1 MQEKRLIGNLGGWY
15 LKNADMLI
23 SIRVVCFSRI
33 PKGESSMSAE
43 VLYRAMGVAGYW
55 VVDVWESRGG
65 EIQLLVEPP
74 RESLRCRACR
84 SRRVHVHERRLRSWK
99 DTPYGWQPVN
109 ILMQA
114 PRVRCLNC
122 GAKTW
127 HQPKFAEGQKRY
139 TKNFEKF
146 VCGWL
151 SRVTIQDVVETCG
164 LSWDSVADM
173 DRRRLQR
180 LGRPELRSLK
190 RLAIDEVY
198 VGKLHRFLTL
208 VYDLDSGAIVS
219 VSQGRGQKALTG
231 FFSRLKRAGV
241 TIQAVATDM
250 ASGYIA
256 AVMKHLWPTQL
267 VFDRFHVMKLMND
280 KLSTLRREMY
290 RELKDVQRR
299 DVLKGIRWLLLKNP
313 ENLKQTPRGDERS
326 RLAEALKL
334 NEPLAQAYY
343 LKDDLRQFWQQSSK
357 AAAANFLEDWCRRAE
372 ATGIR
377 VLRTMSHTLRGHR
390 VGLLNWY
397 DHPISTS
404 PLEGTNNKIGLLQ
417 RRAYGYRRYDHF
429 KQRLLTLHH
438 AKFTLAG

>member
-1 MQEKRLIGNLGGWY
+1 
-15 LKNADMLI
+15 
-23 SIRVVCFSRI
+23 
-33 PKGESSMSAE
+33 MSAE
-43 VLYRAMGVAGYW
+43 VLYRAMGVSGYW

-65 EIQLLVEPP
+65 EIQVLVEPP

-99 DTPYGWQPVN
+99 DTPYGWKPVK

-139 TKNFEKF
+139 TKNFEQF

-164 LSWDSVADM
+164 LSWDTVAEIDQ
-173 DRRRLQR
+173 RRLKR
-180 LGRPELRSLK
+180 LGRPALQSLK
-190 RLAIDEVY
+190 RLAIDEVH

-219 VSQGRGQKALTG
+219 VSKGRGQKALTG

-241 TIQAVATDM
+241 AIQAVATDM
-250 ASGYIA
+250 AGGYIA

-267 VFDRFHVMKLMND
+267 VFDRFHVVKLMNE
-280 KLSTLRREMY
+280 KLSQLRREMY
-290 RELKDVQRR
+290 RELKDVQQR
-299 DVLKGIRWLLLKNP
+299 DVLKGVRWLLVKNP
-313 ENLKQTPRGDERS
+313 ENLKPTSRGDERS
-326 RLAEALKL
+326 RLDAALKL

-343 LKDDLRQFWQQSSK
+343 LKDDLRQFWQQTSK
-357 AAAANFLEDWCRRAE
+357 ATAAKFLDDWCCRAE

-397 DHPISTS
+397 DHPISTG

-429 KQRLLTLHH
+429 KLRLLTLHH

>member
-1 MQEKRLIGNLGGWY
+1 
-15 LKNADMLI
+15 
-23 SIRVVCFSRI
+23 
-33 PKGESSMSAE
+33 MSAE
-43 VLYRAMGVAGYW
+43 VFYRAMGLSGYW
-55 VVDVWESRGG
+55 VADVWESRGG
-65 EIQLLVEPP
+65 VIEVLVEPP
-74 RESLRCRACR
+74 RESLQCRACR
-84 SRRVHVHERRLRSWK
+84 SRRVHVHERKLRSWK
-99 DTPYGWQPVN
+99 DTPFAGKPVQ
-109 ILMQA
+109 IMMHS

-122 GAKTW
+122 GVKTW
-127 HQPKFAEGQKRY
+127 HQPKFASGQKRY
-139 TKNFEKF
+139 TLNFEKS

-164 LSWDSVADM
+164 LSWDTVAEIDQ
-173 DRRRLQR
+173 RRLKR
-180 LGRPELRSLK
+180 LGRPELRNLK
-190 RLAIDEVY
+190 RLAIDEVH

-219 VSQGRGQKALTG
+219 VSKGRGQKALNR

-241 TIQAVATDM
+241 FIHAVATDM
-250 ASGYIA
+250 AGGYVA

-267 VFDRFHVMKLMND
+267 VFDRFHVVKLMND
-280 KLSTLRREMY
+280 KLNTLRREMY
-290 RELKDVQRR
+290 RELKDVQQR
-299 DVLKGIRWLLLKNP
+299 DVLKGVRWLLVKNP
-313 ENLKQTPRGDERS
+313 ENLQQTSRGDERS

-343 LKDDLRQFWQQSSK
+343 LKDDLRQFWQQPSK
-357 AAAANFLEDWCRRAE
+357 AAAATFLDDWCRRAE

-390 VGLLNWY
+390 TGLLNWY

-404 PLEGTNNKIGLLQ
+404 PLEGTNNKIGALQ

-429 KQRLLTLHH
+429 KLRLLTLHH

>member
-1 MQEKRLIGNLGGWY
+1 
-15 LKNADMLI
+15 
-23 SIRVVCFSRI
+23 
-33 PKGESSMSAE
+33 MSAE
-43 VLYRAMGVAGYW
+43 VFYRAMGLPGYW

-65 EIQLLVEPP
+65 EIEVLVEPP
-74 RESLRCRACR
+74 RESLRCRSCR
-84 SRRVHVHERRLRSWK
+84 SRRVHVHERKLRSWK
-99 DTPYGWQPVN
+99 DTPFAGKPVL
-109 ILMQA
+109 IVMQS

-127 HQPKFAEGQKRY
+127 HQPKFARGQKRY
-139 TKNFEKF
+139 TKNFESH

-164 LSWDSVADM
+164 LSWDTVAEIDQ
-173 DRRRLQR
+173 RRLQR
-180 LGRPELRSLK
+180 LGRPELQHLK
-190 RLAIDEVY
+190 RLAIDEVH

-219 VSQGRGQKALTG
+219 VSKGRGQKALTA
-231 FFSRLKRAGV
+231 FFSRLKRAGA
-241 TIQAVATDM
+241 TIRAVATDM
-250 ASGYIA
+250 AGGYVA

-267 VFDRFHVMKLMND
+267 VFDRFHVVKLMNE
-280 KLSTLRREMY
+280 KLSQLRREMY
-290 RELKDVQRR
+290 RELKDVQQR
-299 DVLKGIRWLLLKNP
+299 DVLKGVRWLLVKNP
-313 ENLKQTPRGDERS
+313 ENLKQTGAPSGSGDERS
-326 RLAEALKL
+326 RLDEALKL

-343 LKDDLRQFWQQSSK
+343 LKDELRQFWQQPSK
-357 AAAANFLEDWCRRAE
+357 TTAAKFLDDWCRRAE

-390 VGLLNWY
+390 IGLLNWY

-429 KQRLLTLHH
+429 KLRLLTLHH

>member
-1 MQEKRLIGNLGGWY
+1 
-15 LKNADMLI
+15 
-23 SIRVVCFSRI
+23 
-33 PKGESSMSAE
+33 MSAE
-43 VLYRAMGVAGYW
+43 VFYRAMGLSGYW

-65 EIQLLVEPP
+65 EIEVLVEPP
-74 RESLRCRACR
+74 RESLCCRACR
-84 SRRVHVHERRLRSWK
+84 SRRVHVHERKLRSWK
-99 DTPYGWQPVN
+99 DTPFAGKPVW
-109 ILMQA
+109 IVMQS

-127 HQPKFAEGQKRY
+127 HQPKFARGQKRY
-139 TKNFEKF
+139 TKNFESH
-146 VCGWL
+146 VCRCL

-164 LSWDSVADM
+164 LSWDTVAEIDQ
-173 DRRRLQR
+173 RRLKR
-180 LGRPELRSLK
+180 LGRPDLRGLQ
-190 RLAIDEVY
+190 RLAIDEVH

-219 VSQGRGQKALTG
+219 VSKGRGQKALTA

-241 TIQAVATDM
+241 TIKAVATDM
-250 ASGYIA
+250 AGGYVA
-256 AVMKHLWPTQL
+256 AVMKPLWPTQL
-267 VFDRFHVMKLMND
+267 VFDPAIQQARHVVKLMNE

-290 RELKDVQRR
+290 RELKDVQQR
-299 DVLKGIRWLLLKNP
+299 DVLKGVRWLLLKNP
-313 ENLKQTPRGDERS
+313 ENLKQTPRGDEHS

-343 LKDDLRQFWQQSSK
+343 LKDELRQFWQQSSK
-357 AAAANFLEDWCRRAE
+357 ATAAKFLDDWCCRAE

-390 VGLLNWY
+390 GGLLNWY
-397 DHPISTS
+397 DHPISTG

-429 KQRLLTLHH
+429 KLRLLTLHH

>member
-1 MQEKRLIGNLGGWY
+1 
-15 LKNADMLI
+15 
-23 SIRVVCFSRI
+23 
-33 PKGESSMSAE
+33 MSAE
-43 VLYRAMGVAGYW
+43 VFYRAMGVEGYW
-55 VVDVWESRGG
+55 VVDVWESHSA
-65 EIQLLVEPP
+65 EIEVLVEPP

-84 SRRVHVHERRLRSWK
+84 SRRVQVHERKLRSWK
-99 DTPYGWQPVN
+99 DTPYGWQPVT

-122 GAKTW
+122 GQKTW
-127 HQPKFAEGQKRY
+127 HQPKFAEGQRRY
-139 TKNFEKF
+139 TKNFEKYL
-146 VCGWL
+146 CGWL
-151 SRVTIQDVVETCG
+151 SRVTIQDVVQTCG
-164 LSWDSVADM
+164 LSWDTVAEIDQ
-173 DRRRLQR
+173 RRLKR
-180 LGRPELRSLK
+180 LGRPEIAGLK
-190 RLAIDEVY
+190 RLAIDEVF

-219 VSQGRGQKALTG
+219 VSKGRGQKALNG

-250 ASGYIA
+250 AGGYIA

-267 VFDRFHVMKLMND
+267 VFDRFHVMKLINE
-280 KLSTLRREMY
+280 KLTTLRRELY
-290 RELKDVQRR
+290 RELKDVQQR
-299 DVLKGIRWLLLKNP
+299 DVLKGVRWLLLKNP
-313 ENLKQTPRGDERS
+313 ENLKQTGAPSGSGDERS

-343 LKDDLRQFWQQSSK
+343 LKDELRQFWQQPSK
-357 AAAANFLEDWCRRAE
+357 GAAATFLDDWCRRAE
-372 ATGIR
+372 ATGTR
-377 VLRTMSHTLRGHR
+377 VLRTMSHTLRAHR

-404 PLEGTNNKIGLLQ
+404 PLEGTNNKIGALQ

-429 KQRLLTLHH
+429 QLRLLTLHH

>member
-1 MQEKRLIGNLGGWY
+1 
-15 LKNADMLI
+15 
-23 SIRVVCFSRI
+23 
-33 PKGESSMSAE
+33 MSAE
-43 VLYRAMGVAGYW
+43 VFYRAMGLQGYW

-65 EIQLLVEPP
+65 EMQVLVEPP
-74 RESLRCRACR
+74 REALRCRACR

-99 DTPYGWQPVN
+99 DTPFGWQPVK
-109 ILMQA
+109 ILMQS
-114 PRVRCLNC
+114 PRVRCLRC

-127 HQPKFAEGQKRY
+127 HQPKFAAGQKRY

-164 LSWDSVADM
+164 LSWDTVAEIDQ
-173 DRRRLQR
+173 RRLKR
-180 LGRPELRSLK
+180 LGRPDLQSLK
-190 RLAIDEVY
+190 RLAIDEVH

-219 VSQGRGQKALTG
+219 VSKGRGQKALTG

-241 TIQAVATDM
+241 TIKAVATDM
-250 ASGYIA
+250 AGGYIA

-267 VFDRFHVMKLMND
+267 VFDRFHVVKLMNE
-280 KLSTLRREMY
+280 KLSLLRREMY
-290 RELKDVQRR
+290 RELKDVQQR
-299 DVLKGIRWLLLKNP
+299 DVLKGVRWLLLKNP
-313 ENLKQTPRGDERS
+313 ENLKQSPRSDERS
-326 RLAEALKL
+326 RLDEALKL

-343 LKDDLRQFWQQSSK
+343 LKDELRQFWQQSSK
-357 AAAANFLEDWCRRAE
+357 ATAAKFLDDWCRRAE

-397 DHPISTS
+397 DHRISTG

-429 KQRLLTLHH
+429 KLRLLTLHH

>member
-1 MQEKRLIGNLGGWY
+1 
-15 LKNADMLI
+15 
-23 SIRVVCFSRI
+23 
-33 PKGESSMSAE
+33 MSAE
-43 VLYRAMGVAGYW
+43 VFYRAMGLSGYW

-65 EIQLLVEPP
+65 EIEVLVEPP
-74 RESLRCRACR
+74 RESLCCRACR
-84 SRRVHVHERRLRSWK
+84 SRRVHVHERKLRSWK
-99 DTPYGWQPVN
+99 DTPFAAKPVW
-109 ILMQA
+109 IVMQS

-127 HQPKFAEGQKRY
+127 HQPKFARGQKRY
-139 TKNFEKF
+139 TKNFESH
-146 VCGWL
+146 VCRCL

-164 LSWDSVADM
+164 LSWDTVAEIDQ
-173 DRRRLQR
+173 RRLKR
-180 LGRPELRSLK
+180 LGRPDLRGLQ
-190 RLAIDEVY
+190 RLAIDEVH

-219 VSQGRGQKALTG
+219 VSKGRGQKALTP
-231 FFSRLKRAGV
+231 FFSRLKRARV
-241 TIQAVATDM
+241 TIKAVATDM
-250 ASGYIA
+250 AGGYIA

-267 VFDRFHVMKLMND
+267 VFDRFHVVKLMNE

-290 RELKDVQRR
+290 RELKDVQQR
-299 DVLKGIRWLLLKNP
+299 DVLKGVRWLLRKNP

-326 RLAEALKL
+326 RLTAALKL

-343 LKDDLRQFWQQSSK
+343 LKDELRQFWQQSSK
-357 AAAANFLEDWCRRAE
+357 ATAAKFLDGWCSRAE
-372 ATGIR
+372 ATGIK

-397 DHPISTS
+397 DHPISTG

-429 KQRLLTLHH
+429 KLRLLTLHH
-438 AKFTLAG
+438 AKFKLAG